1 MPQSII
7 QPAPPTW
14 LRCHRRLGLLALA
27 AGGLLFFAGLQ
38 ARAQRSGDFS
48 MTYTQENSRFVGT
61 QPNPNFA
68 LRGATVELG
77 YSFWKGL
84 GVSVGG
90 TGLASTNLRGS
101 IDIHQVSFLFG
112 PRYTYNIGHITPTV
126 WNRKGSVFI
135 EGKFGYTFATA
146 GQYPSSGGVLTSN
159 ASSLDLEGGGGVNL
173 HIYHRFD
180 VRLFEADL
188 VRTQLPNGST
198 NVQNSFRVATGINFH
213 LGY

>member
-1 MPQSII
+1 MPHSII
-7 QPAPPTW
+7 QSASPTW
-14 LRCHRRLGLLALA
+14 LNLRRLRLLALA
-27 AGGLLFFAGLQ
+27 GGLMLFSGAP
-38 ARAQRSGDFS
+38 ASAQRSGDFS
-48 MTYTQENSRFVGT
+48 MTYTQLGARFVGDQT
-61 QPNPNFA
+61 DPYFY

-90 TGLASTNLRGS
+90 TGLAATNLRGS

-126 WNRKGSVFI
+126 WNRKGSIFV
-135 EGKFGYTFATA
+135 EAKGGYTFATA
-146 GQYPSSGGVLTSN
+146 GQYPSTLGVLTSN
-159 ASSLDLEGGGGVNL
+159 ASSLDLEGGGGVNF

-180 VRLFEADL
+180 LRLIEGDF
-188 VRTQLPNGST
+188 VRTQLPNGGT
-198 NVQNSFRVATGINFH
+198 NVQNSFRIATGINFH